1 MHISF
6 NTPPNPIIPTS
17 KIHQLNETY
26 CAKTVLKNNLKRS
39 SKSITFQTPKTDR
52 IWTTVTLCVPCPLRE
67 PCSDTKLMRNRGW
80 LRPWLCKDEC
90 RAEALMIT
98 TNNTTKWSWKEH
110 ETTTNRTKNSVLDFL
125 MLITCDPPLWSTRKR
140 YVQSFPDLALEVSLK
155 YQGCSAT
162 LNTRRIKGYSV
173 AFDEVASNFR
183 EEENRK
189 LFSEYLSI
197 TLINLKY
204 KLLNVF
210 SLQWKPMYI

>member
-1 MHISF
+1 MKHIVRKQFWKITS
-6 NTPPNPIIPTS
+6 NGPPNRSRFKHQKLTESEQQLLCAYLVPFVNRALIPS
-17 KIHQLNETY
+17 W
-26 CAKTVLKNNLKRS
+26 C
-39 SKSITFQTPKTDR
+39 
-52 IWTTVTLCVPCPLRE
+52 VTG
-67 PCSDTKLMRNRGW
+67 GW
-80 LRPWLCKDEC
+80 LGPWLCKDEC

-140 YVQSFPDLALEVSLK
+140 CVQSFPDLALEVSLK

-204 KLLNVF
+204 KLLNVHYY
-210 SLQWKPMYI
+210 MRAYVYIEFCL